1 MFHGKDAVFPSKR
14 RPIFLGHSGCS
25 TGKKHRTGSLFP
37 HVIHKACSSL
47 CGGNAEPGELTGWL
61 FGKMRRH
68 RLKNAG
74 NRESD
79 NIFHGAFDPL
89 DQPAPVLLGSIGTGF
104 VEGIDLG

>member
-14 RPIFLGHSGCS
+14 RPIPLGNFGCS
-25 TGKKHRTGSLFP
+25 TRKKHRTGSLFP

-47 CGGNAEPGELTGWL
+47 RGDDTEPGKLPGRL
-61 FGKMRRH
+61 FGKMSRH
-68 RLKNAG
+68 RLKNTG

-79 NIFHGAFDPL
+79 DIFHGAFDPL
-89 DQPAPVLLGSIGTGF
+89 DQTAPVLLGGIGTGF